1 MSKPEI
7 TNPVRS
13 QDVFTKP
20 LLINSTQL
28 ERLFSCLQ
36 SHPGAMFLDSA
47 SKDHPNSNISIFVW
61 QPNYTIETYDKTTFV
76 YKENQLIEQTEQDP
90 LAQIEKYLHTLKTI
104 KSDFAFTGGAVGY
117 WDYELG
123 GHFEALPGAK
133 PSDINLPNMYIGI
146 YSSAIVVDHQH
157 NTINFVSQ
165 DKAAEDQ
172 WESLNGV
179 ITSLINNTLE
189 LNPALAQ
196 TTRLNADTANQPA
209 SQPPSSIFE
218 LTSSWQSNMSK
229 AEYSERFYQV
239 QQHLLSGDSYQI
251 NLAQRFSASYCG
263 DEWQAYN
270 KLRTQNAAP
279 FSSFIRHQHGAVLSV
294 SPERFIQV
302 NNGQIET
309 KPIKGTRPRHASP
322 ERDRVLAEQLQQAT
336 KDRAENLMI
345 VDLLRNDLSKVAVP
359 GTVDVPEL
367 FAIESF
373 PAVHHL
379 VSKVTAVLD
388 AQFTSL
394 DLLRGAFPGGSITG
408 APKIRAMQIIH
419 QLEPHPRS
427 VYCGAI
433 GYVKPGGDMDSNI
446 AIRTLVCNQNKI
458 HCWAG
463 GGLVA
468 DSICDD
474 EYQETLDKVNKILP
488 ILEA

>member
-7 TNPVRS
+7 TNPARS
-13 QDVFTKP
+13 QDVFIKP
-20 LLINSTQL
+20 LLINSAQL

-47 SKDHPNSNISIFVW
+47 SKDHLNSNISIFVW

-76 YKENQLIEQTEQDP
+76 YKDNQLIEQTEQDP

-104 KSDFAFTGGAVGY
+104 DSDLPFTGGAVGY

-123 GHFEALPGAK
+123 GHFEALPKAK

-146 YSSAIVVDHQH
+146 YSSAIVVDHQN

-165 DKAAEDQ
+165 DKEADAQ
-172 WESLNGV
+172 WESLNLV
-179 ITSLINNTLE
+179 ITSLTNNE
-189 LNPALAQ
+189 LKLKQESIQ
-196 TTRLNADTANQPA
+196 TARLDGDSYCQ
-209 SQPPSSIFE
+209 SSRSNFA
-218 LTSSWQSNMSK
+218 LTSEWQSNMSK
-229 AEYSERFYQV
+229 AEYGEKFYQV

-251 NLAQRFSASYCG
+251 NLAQRFSARYRG
-263 DEWQAYN
+263 NEWQAYT

-309 KPIKGTRPRHASP
+309 KPIKGTRPRHVSP
-322 ERDRVLAEQLQQAT
+322 AQDIELAKQLKQAT

-379 VSKVTAVLD
+379 VSKVTAKLD